1 MSKYSKKNRDYG
13 SWFDDPAFQDFV
25 NSIHGGQGSIQDSD
39 NGLLPGGKD
48 YANMYY
54 QYWMQNQQNQW
65 QQNMYREDRAWQ
77 EDMYERYQ
85 SIGGQIDQ
93 MRQNG
98 INPMMMFAGGGVNA
112 PAVQS
117 GQIPS
122 SGSGVSAPGSSTPRT
137 NSFQQLMGIFQML
150 TGLAGTGV
158 NLGQGISQMVR
169 NSELN
174 KVSKAQADNYYAD
187 TQLKYREADGKMLD
201 NISKG
206 IELEFKR
213 YNAQLDQMF
222 KEESINKIRAE
233 IKNIDED
240 TLLKTKTIEVNGKKI
255 DLMSQQIAESE
266 QREYLLQMQGMLTRI
281 QKDQQQRLGELQ
293 QSLLAAKSMMIQ
305 AQSVVVKE
313 QQTKAYVES
322 QLAILEYIKQQKLM
336 DSGYVDELILEM
348 KQGRKR
354 RNADAIVGNICN
366 VLNSIAGFI
375 PTAGGST
382 YGRTSDGVSLGHS
395 YQNSNMGD
403 GYYGVFD

>member
-1 MSKYSKKNRDYG
+1 MSKYSKKVRDYG

-122 SGSGVSAPGSSTPRT
+122 SGSGASAPGSSTPRT

-169 NSELN
+169 NNTMNEKDKSQASLFESQRDLALAEAEGKRLEN
-174 KVSKAQADNYYAD
+174 AWQEKANMWQDYDHN
-187 TQLKYREADGKMLD
+187 LKND
-201 NISKG
+201 
-206 IELEFKR
+206 
-213 YNAQLDQMF
+213 
-222 KEESINKIRAE
+222 KIKAE
-233 IKNIDED
+233 INA
-240 TLLKTKTIEVNGKKI
+240 LKQQVANGQSQIRLNHSIIEVNGKQV
-255 DLMSQQIAESE
+255 DLLSS
-266 QREYLLQMQGMLTRI
+266 Y
-281 QKDQQQRLGELQ
+281 K
-293 QSLLAAKSMMIQ
+293 
-305 AQSVVVKE
+305 
-313 QQTKAYVES
+313 
-322 QLAILEYIKQQKLM
+322 QLADSQKKLVDEQKLLLMVNKTLANLEVDKMEAMKPYFEKMAKAQFQLTNSQTYLNRQQGNLAFRQAALDALEAIKQQGLL
-336 DSGYVDELILEM
+336 DAGIVDEMIKGMQNE
-348 KQGRKR
+348 R
-354 RNADAIVGNICN
+354 RNRTAMTFHAYFDSM
-366 VLNSIAGFI
+366 LDLAGAF
-375 PTAGGST
+375 
-382 YGRTSDGVSLGHS
+382 L
-395 YQNSNMGD
+395 
-403 GYYGVFD
+403 

>member
-13 SWFDDPAFQDFV
+13 SWFDDPAFKDFV

-85 SIGGQIDQ
+85 SIGGQINQ

-122 SGSGVSAPGSSTPRT
+122 SGSGASAPGSVTPRT

-158 NLGQGISQMVR
+158 NLGQGISSMVR
-169 NSELN
+169 NHHQN
-174 KVSKAQADNYYAD
+174 AKDDAQAELFRTQAYLTENEGKIKEIEASYAEMRNF
-187 TQLKYREADGKMLD
+187 L
-201 NISKG
+201 
-206 IELEFKR
+206 
-213 YNAQLDQMF
+213 
-222 KEESINKIRAE
+222 
-233 IKNIDED
+233 
-240 TLLKTKTIEVNGKKI
+240 EVNGLKFDNDLKQAQWSKIWSDIDLNSSTIELQGKQYDFLDFQSQYFSKLTSKVEQETSLLVQKTAIAKI
-255 DLMSQQIAESE
+255 DAQNAKILQPYAEKMAKA
-266 QREYLLQMQGMLTRI
+266 QLALT
-281 QKDQQQRLGELQ
+281 
-293 QSLLAAKSMMIQ
+293 Q
-305 AQSVVVKE
+305 AQGTKAIADAQKAFDEACKIYLDNVVMSGMIE
-313 QQTKAYVES
+313 QGYIDEKMTQMRKQTKGMAAQNFNTWV
-322 QLAILEYIKQQKLM
+322 
-336 DSGYVDELILEM
+336 
-348 KQGRKR
+348 
-354 RNADAIVGNICN
+354 
-366 VLNSIAGFI
+366 NSIATGIEAGCRLAGTIFTGGAAGALPF
-375 PTAGGST
+375 PTFKSSAP
-382 YGRTSDGVSLGHS
+382 
-395 YQNSNMGD
+395 
-403 GYYGVFD
+403 